1 MSQSTPSAD
10 RSTRWPGRLAA
21 APRRLL
27 LSSLPLRI
35 VAAILGACVVVLALG
50 GILLFNQ
57 TTLGVLEGK
66 KQASAAEAASAL
78 RRMQQS
84 LAATDLRTASF
95 YDRLSRL
102 ADEAGAQA
110 SQYLIIIEGPVAG
123 FVSPGI
129 TVDTVPASL
138 RTAVQEGTGLYQ
150 APTMVR
156 YWTAGVTDEPGLV
169 VGGKLQAPGSAVE
182 VPIYFIFPL
191 TREVQI
197 LSVVRGALL
206 TTGAVLMA
214 ALGLVSLVV
223 ARRVAGPIRAA
234 STVAER
240 LAGGHLDERIPVR
253 GTDALASLG
262 TSMNHMAD
270 ELQAQIT
277 QLEDLS
283 RVQRRFV
290 SDVSHELRTPLT
302 TVRMAAEVLY
312 ESRPEMPA
320 EAARS
325 TELLHAELDRF
336 EALLSDLLEISRFDA
351 GAAVL
356 TTEDVDLGVLA
367 ERAVEAVR
375 PFADTLDTR
384 ILVSVPR
391 PAVAEVDPK
400 RVGRVLRNLLTNAV
414 EHGERGLIEVSVRCN
429 NTAVAVGVRD
439 HGVGL
444 GPGHAERAFAR
455 FWRADPSRART
466 LGGSGL
472 GLAIALED
480 ARLHGGTLQAW
491 GEPGDGANFVLTLP
505 RRPGQEMR
513 GHPVPLIPMDARAR
527 KESAS

>member
-1 MSQSTPSAD
+1 MLGASIIVLVL
-10 RSTRWPGRLAA
+10 GG
-21 APRRLL
+21 LL
-27 LSSLPLRI
+27 L
-35 VAAILGACVVVLALG
+35 
-50 GILLFNQ
+50 FDQ
-57 TTLGVLEGK
+57 TTRGVLEGK
-66 KQASAAEAASAL
+66 SQASAAEAASAL
-78 RRMQQS
+78 RRMQLN

-95 YDRLSRL
+95 YERLSRL

-129 TVDTVPASL
+129 TVETVPASL
-138 RTAVQEGTGLYQ
+138 RTAVRDGAGLYQ
-150 APTMVR
+150 APTLVR
-156 YWTAGVTDEPGLV
+156 YWTAGVSDEPGLV

-197 LSVVRGALL
+197 LSVVRGAML
-206 TTGAVLMA
+206 TTGAVLLA
-214 ALGLVSLVV
+214 ALALVSYLV

-234 STVAER
+234 STVAGR
-240 LAGGHLDERIPVR
+240 LAAGRLDERIPVR
-253 GTDALASLG
+253 GTDDLASLG
-262 TSMNHMAD
+262 TSMNHMAE
-270 ELQAQIT
+270 ELQTQIN

-336 EALLSDLLEISRFDA
+336 ESLLSDLLEISRFDA

-356 TTEDVDLGVLA
+356 TTEEIDLGPLV

-375 PFADTLDTR
+375 PFADTLHTS
-384 ILVSVPR
+384 ILLSVPR
-391 PAVAEVDPK
+391 PAVAEIDPR
-400 RVGRVLRNLLTNAV
+400 RVTRILRNLLTNAV
-414 EHGERGLIEVSVRCN
+414 EHGEQGVIEVSVRSN
-429 NTAVAVGVRD
+429 NTAVAVAVRD

-444 GPGHAERAFAR
+444 VADHADRVFAR

-491 GEPGDGANFVLTLP
+491 GELGDGANFVLTLP
-505 RRPGQEMR
+505 RSPAQEMR
-513 GHPVPLIPMDARAR
+513 GHPLPLIPMDALTR
-527 KESAS
+527 KESTR